1 MAADAAP
8 ADVNAQTY
16 EEQGDAGHKRRNLL
30 IGLAIAALVI
40 LLAILIWSMFAQVP
54 DVIGLNAYSA
64 DRVMTKAG
72 FKVGDVG
79 RTNQGKVRAGHV
91 AWQAVLP
98 GAWRLKG
105 SEVDLKLKKGT
116 DVTIEPEAPA
126 PSSDEPRGE
135 EPWWVTDSVAM
146 QDTET
151 VVPAGLVGTVG
162 GVPNVLGMT
171 LSEARSTLSSKGYGA
186 SVFYGPSTAG
196 VPEGQVYYQK
206 PSKGESL
213 AQGSAV
219 VIWISTGPL
228 DTGFRYPQPV
238 PTPDVP

>member
-16 EEQGDAGHKRRNLL
+16 EEQGDDGHKRRNLL

-40 LLAILIWSMFAQVP
+40 LLAILLWSMFAQVP
-54 DVIGLNAYSA
+54 DVVGLNAYSA
-64 DRVMTKAG
+64 DRVMKKAG
-72 FKVGDVG
+72 FNVGDVG
-79 RTNQGKVRAGHV
+79 RTNQGKVQGGHV

-105 SEVDLKLKKGT
+105 AEIDLKLKRGV
-116 DVTIEPEAPA
+116 DVTIEPESPPA
-126 PSSDEPRGE
+126 PSEDLSGE
-135 EPWWVTDSVAM
+135 DAWWTTDSIAM

-151 VVPAGLVGTVG
+151 VVPAGLVGSVG

-186 SVFYGPSTAG
+186 TVNYGPSTAG
-196 VPEGQVYYQK
+196 VPAGEVYYQK
-206 PSKGESL
+206 PSKSESL
-213 AQGSAV
+213 ARGSAV

-228 DTGFRYPQPV
+228 GTGFRYPQPV